1 MNLIHRLTPEFTP
14 PSIRHKG
21 DLFIMR
27 EKVLQA
33 IMIILC
39 LFGIPS
45 VALAVF
51 EEASKGSYFI
61 PGLYISIYLLL
72 VGLLFARNISYAL
85 RGSIVISFAYLLAVS
100 ELFSSGQLGEVRMF
114 LVAFIV
120 LASVLFNYRV
130 VLFAVLLSL
139 ATIIVPGIYASST
152 FYPVIPSL
160 AGLRQGTSWFTS
172 SVVFLMIA
180 SMVAGSIS
188 IIIAGLAENLA
199 RQAELSKNLE
209 SERAA
214 LEERVQERTH
224 DITRRLVQLRTASEI
239 SRAISALSDPDTL
252 LNKVAEVIKERFD
265 LYYVGIFVLDANR
278 EYAVLQAGTGEAGRV
293 MRYEGHRLSIG
304 GSSMIGWAVANREP
318 RIALD
323 VGTEAIRF
331 NNPHLPATRSE
342 LALPIIAHDE
352 VLGAMTVQ
360 SEQPNAFD
368 DHDIAVLENVTDS
381 LAIALEND
389 RLYQE
394 TRRSLE
400 EIRVLNREYLHRGW
414 AETAE
419 TYGELSFD
427 YQNPLSPVKPGGSK
441 TIRVPLILRDEVI
454 GQMDL
459 EIDQDELTEDENSF
473 VESVTTQAAIALENA
488 RLLQETERRASQEQ
502 KLNEL
507 ASRFARALNIDE
519 ILRTAAQELGQFPA
533 VAEVSVRLN
542 PGGNPGKPGAAAGWI
557 SGSNGKEKSR

>member
-1 MNLIHRLTPEFTP
+1 MNFIQKLSPEFTP
-14 PSIRHKG
+14 PPIRHKG

-33 IMIILC
+33 IMLILC

-45 VALAVF
+45 VILAVF
-51 EEASKGSYFI
+51 EEASKGAYFVS
-61 PGLYISIYLLL
+61 GLYIAFFMLLIGLL
-72 VGLLFARNISYAL
+72 VARNLPYSF
-85 RGSIVISFAYLLAVS
+85 RGSVVISLAYLLAVS

-114 LVAFIV
+114 LVTFIV

-139 ATIIVPGIYASST
+139 ATIIVPGVYASST
-152 FYPVIPSL
+152 FYPIIPSL

-188 IIIAGLAENLA
+188 MIIAGLAENLA

-209 SERAA
+209 IERAA

-224 DITRRLVQLRTASEI
+224 AISRRLVQLRTASEI
-239 SRAISALSDPDTL
+239 SRTISALSDPDTL
-252 LNKVAEVIKERFD
+252 LAKVCELIKERFD
-265 LYYVGIFVLDANR
+265 LYYVGVFLLDANR
-278 EYAVLQAGTGEAGRV
+278 EFAVLQAGTGEAGRN
-293 MRYEGHRLSIG
+293 MRLEGHRLSVG
-304 GSSMIGWAVANREP
+304 GSSMIGWAAANRQP

-323 VGTEAIRF
+323 VGAEAIRF
-331 NNPHLPATRSE
+331 RNPHLPATRSE

-368 DHDIAVLENVTDS
+368 EDDIAVLENVADS
-381 LAIALEND
+381 LAIALDND
-389 RLYQE
+389 RLYQQ

-400 EIRVLNREYLHRGW
+400 EIRVLNREYLHSGW
-414 AETAE
+414 AETAK
-419 TYGELSFD
+419 TYGDLSYD
-427 YQNPLSPVKPGGSK
+427 YQNPLPPVKAGSGK
-441 TIRVPLILRDEVI
+441 TIQVPLILRDEVI
-454 GQMDL
+454 GHMDL
-459 EIDQDELTEDENSF
+459 EIDQDELTEEESSF
-473 VESVTTQAAIALENA
+473 IESISTQAAIALENA

-507 ASRFARALNIDE
+507 AARFSRALSVNE
-519 ILRTAAQELGQFPA
+519 ILRIAAQELGQFPS
-533 VAEVSVRLN
+533 VAEVSVQLN
-542 PGGNPGKPGAAAGWI
+542 PNPASGWV
-557 SGSNGKEKSR
+557 SGDNGKEKSQ